1 MNTDPS
7 ITQFGVHL
15 LFDGYSCNAKLL
27 ADKEHLT
34 QLLFDIP
41 RKMGMHTISDPLVIE
56 VGPLNQKDP
65 GGISG
70 FVLIAESH
78 ISYHTF
84 PKRGFVTADIYTC
97 QNELDA
103 EKFIQFLAEAF
114 GTSDYDTQIINRG
127 MRYPSE
133 NLD

>member
-1 MNTDPS
+1 MNTE
-7 ITQFGVHL
+7 QFGVHL
-15 LFDGYSCNAKLL
+15 LFDGYNGNAELL
-27 ADKEHLT
+27 ADKDHLT
-34 QLLFDIP
+34 RLLTEIP
-41 RKMGMHTISDPLVIE
+41 RKMNMHTIFEPVVLE

-97 QNELDA
+97 QTELDS
-103 EKFIQFLAEAF
+103 EKFIQLLAEAF
-114 GTSDYDTQIINRG
+114 GTSDYDTQVIKRG
-127 MRYPSE
+127 LRYPSE